1 MKASGVTA
9 KVCGL
14 NDAEGV
20 LAAIEGGARFVGF
33 VFYPPSPRSV
43 TPLKCETTVIA
54 TAAIGQPGWSF
65 F

>member
-1 MKASGVTA
+1 MKPSGVTA

-14 NDAEGV
+14 SDTEGV

-43 TPLKCETTVIA
+43 TPLRARELSRFGEVIRW
-54 TAAIGQPGWSF
+54 I
-65 F
+65 